1 MKPIDLVLEMET
13 DDPDDLLT
21 LIWLLGQ
28 PRVWLRAVTVV
39 PGSPEQVGLVRAAL
53 GWFGADVPVGVFN
66 PHPEKPAVSPWHA
79 AAYGATTPAQADAPG
94 HEVLLASVTPATTL
108 LVGGPPRNIQ
118 AAIQRAQ
125 AAGRPFAPARM
136 VIQGGFA
143 GPELVPPERQ
153 PEHLRGRRT
162 AVSHNLSK
170 HPGSALAALGYPG
183 CPERRLV
190 SKNVC
195 HRARYDAA
203 LHARVGALRGRSQAL
218 DLIWRGMVVYLQ
230 ERPEGK
236 LLHDPL
242 TACCA
247 LDLGIATWAEAEVYR
262 ERGEWGARPS
272 SGSSTWI
279 SVDFD
284 PARFEALLLGEEGW
298 W

>member
-1 MKPIDLVLEMET
+1 MQPIELVFDMET
-13 DDPDDLLT
+13 DDPDDFLT

-28 PRVWLRAVTVV
+28 PRVCLRAVTVV

-66 PHPEKPAVSPWHA
+66 PRPEKPAVSPWHR
-79 AAYGATTPAQADAPG
+79 AAYGALPPAPADAPG
-94 HEVLLASVTPATTL
+94 YELLLGCVTPATTV
-108 LVGGPPRNIQ
+108 LVGGPLRNLQ
-118 AAIQRAQ
+118 AAIQQAQ
-125 AAGRPFAPARM
+125 ASGRPFTPARL
-136 VIQGGFA
+136 VVQGGFA
-143 GPELVPPERQ
+143 GVELVPPERQ
-153 PEHLRGRRT
+153 LERFRGLRT

-203 LHARVGALRGRSQAL
+203 LHARVGALRARSQAL
-218 DLIWRGMVVYLQ
+218 DLIWRGMQVYLA

-242 TACCA
+242 AACCA
-247 LDLGIATWAEAEVYR
+247 LDPDIAAWAEVELYR
-262 ERGEWGARPS
+262 ERGEWGARPA
-272 SGSSTWI
+272 SGSRTWI
-279 SVDFD
+279 SVDYD
-284 PARFEALLLGEEGW
+284 PARFEALLLDVG
-298 W
+298 